1 MLWTSD
7 LVKGQIKAFFPKF
20 YFAYL
25 LKANVAT
32 TSVNSSIDRRS
43 DWGSWPGGCI
53 LFFINSTPPFGRSGS
68 CRLSWGEQPL
78 QWRKT
83 IFLSWVCAVIWD
95 SSRQQPSYCWF
106 SPLCHS
112 FWPAR
117 LLLDNWIFYWLL
129 FLPIVCPFSI
139 IFLCYDGPSLCI
151 EFPRLIKPCQHYLP

>member
-7 LVKGQIKAFFPKF
+7 LVKNQIKAFFPKF

-32 TSVNSSIDRRS
+32 TSVNSLIDRRS

-68 CRLSWGEQPL
+68 CRLSWGERPL

-95 SSRQQPSYCWF
+95 SSRQQPLIVDSHPF
-106 SPLCHS
+106 AIPSDQLGSFLISGSFIGSFSSPL
-112 FWPAR
+112 FV
-117 LLLDNWIFYWLL
+117 L
-129 FLPIVCPFSI
+129 
-139 IFLCYDGPSLCI
+139 SL
-151 EFPRLIKPCQHYLP
+151 